1 MKKSLVTS
9 LFFSFAFL
17 LSAAPLPDQW
27 DAWYWK
33 TDDKQFLKCPT
44 PHVREF
50 KALKDVKRVTLQMP
64 QAGFDFNKLAQGWDA
79 ALVRGYIHSKKAETM
94 WLGVG
99 CRIFSVAVN
108 GKIVYDIRYKGLGND
123 YEPVTVNDH
132 TIALPL
138 IAGKNEISIAT
149 KRTNFLQDYC
159 YGANRKI
166 EWRLVLK
173 EQKEY
178 QPVKA
183 ELAYP
188 EMVLRPGNN
197 SVMFSFIT
205 KQPVPAGIDYRVKG
219 TKNWKREWDLAG
231 DFVLREK
238 SRLHRILLSDLPSGK
253 DLEYRIV
260 LLEPPA
266 GLDGMRRALWTK
278 RQYRE
283 VFQPVK
289 TLRNPD
295 RKEFSFF
302 VLGDTQLSLS
312 TTCQTVAA
320 RAGFMR
326 KMRALPEYKKS
337 DFIVHVGDADSYAHD
352 IERDLLK
359 KFFLDFVPGQG
370 EAIRPWV
377 WVHGNHEVNGLASE
391 DWYDHFQMPG
401 EKSYYSFRLGDVLFI
416 VLDCGDYPPKDAGLS
431 SYNGPVIIPGILYEK
446 QKKWLEKLQKT
457 EAFRTAK
464 FRIVLAHP
472 EPQIDAGYLEDKMR
486 EITAPL
492 LRNDSDDS
500 RIHLWIAGHVHRYWR
515 AAKGTSELIART
527 PRKKTALK
535 KSPVNWVSVD
545 GPKGNSSNPNFSYL
559 HVKVTADKIAVKAVD
574 ENGKTLDEFQ
584 IDQKG
589 QFRELYRGEELKA
602 FPFGK

>member
-1 MKKSLVTS
+1 MKKYLAAI
-9 LFFSFAFL
+9 LFFSIAL
-17 LSAAPLPDQW
+17 LSAALPGQW
-27 DAWYWK
+27 EAWYWK
-33 TDDKQFLKCPT
+33 TNDKQFLKCPT
-44 PHVREF
+44 PDAPEF
-50 KALKDVKRVTLQMP
+50 KALKDVKSLTLQMP
-64 QAGFDFNKLAQGWDA
+64 QSGFDFNKLAQGWDA
-79 ALVRGYIHSKKAETM
+79 ALLRGYIHSEKAQTM
-94 WLGVG
+94 WLGLG

-108 GKIVYDIRYKGLGND
+108 GKVVYDMRNKGLGND
-123 YEPVTVNDH
+123 YDPVTSNDH

-149 KRTNFLQDYC
+149 KRTNFLMDYC

-173 EQKEY
+173 EKSDY

-188 EMVLRPGNN
+188 EMILRPGNN
-197 SVMFSFIT
+197 SVMFSFVT

-219 TKNWKREWDLAG
+219 TKNWTREWDLVG
-231 DFVLREK
+231 DYILREK
-238 SRLHRILLSDLPSGK
+238 SRLHRIRIQDLPAGK

-266 GLDGMRRALWTK
+266 GQDGMRRALWTK

-283 VFQPVK
+283 VLLPVK

-302 VLGDTQLSLS
+302 VFGDTQLSLS
-312 TTCQTVAA
+312 TTCQTVAD
-320 RAGFMR
+320 RSNFMK
-326 KMRALPEYKKS
+326 KMRVLPEYRQS
-337 DFIVHVGDADSYAHD
+337 DFVVHIGDEDSYMHD

-359 KFFLDFVPGQG
+359 KLFSDFVPSPG

-377 WVHGNHEVNGLASE
+377 LVHGNHEANGLAAE
-391 DWYDHFQMPG
+391 DWFDYFQMPDD
-401 EKSYYSFRLGDVLFI
+401 KSYYSFRLGDVLFI
-416 VLDCGDYPPKDAGLS
+416 VLDCGDYPPKETGLS
-431 SYNGPVIIPGILYEK
+431 SYSGPVTIPGILFEK
-446 QKKWLEKLQKT
+446 QKKWLENLQKT
-457 EAFRTAK
+457 ESFRTAK
-464 FRIVLAHP
+464 FRIILAHP
-472 EPQIDAGYLEDKMR
+472 EPQIDTGYLEDKMR
-486 EITAPL
+486 EITTPL

-515 AAKGTSELIART
+515 AAKGTSELIARA
-527 PRKKTALK
+527 PRKKAALK

-559 HVKVTADKIAVKAVD
+559 NVKISADKITVKAVD
-574 ENGKTLDEFQ
+574 ENGKRLDEFQ

-589 QFRELYRGEELKA
+589 QFRELYRADELKV
-602 FPFGK
+602 FPLEK